1 MLTFKKVVAVILM
14 VLSVIATIVMIIAL
28 FGSWVVKARLEMT
41 VTELLLAGE
50 NVTQLTRESINR
62 VDGTLNTAIEVVDNV
77 DAKITEIGQG
87 ISDRAPLFNQ
97 LLDSLNGDL
106 VNTVNNAVE
115 TFRQIEANII
125 AINDAMEAISD
136 IPMLGMEARMP
147 SVTRLQEVENQITRL
162 KEDVNLLI
170 QLVQAER
177 AELIEGK
184 ISTVTDKTS
193 GLRDRLRTT
202 RTSLSEAD
210 ARLAE
215 SGQSMADLRQR
226 IPALFTTIT
235 ILLNLFFLLS
245 ILGFISLFLK
255 ALEYF
260 KCPQDGIKGLLPG
273 ECAEVVVAI
282 E

>member
-1 MLTFKKVVAVILM
+1 MLTFKKIVAATFM
-14 VLSVIATIVMIIAL
+14 VLSVIATIAMIIAL

-50 NVTQLTRESINR
+50 NVTQITREAINR
-62 VDGTLNTAIEVVDNV
+62 VDGTLGTAIEVVDDV

-87 ISDRAPLFNQ
+87 ISERAPLLNQ
-97 LLDSLNGDL
+97 LLDSLNSDL

-125 AINDAMEAISD
+125 AINDAMEAISA
-136 IPMLGMEARMP
+136 IPMLGMEARMQN
-147 SVTRLQEVENQITRL
+147 VTKLQEVENQITRL
-162 KEDVNLLI
+162 REDVNLLI

-184 ISTVTDKTS
+184 ISNVTNKTS
-193 GLRDRLRTT
+193 GLRSSLQST
-202 RTSLSEAD
+202 RTNLIEAD

-215 SGQSMADLRQR
+215 SGQSMAQLRQR
-226 IPALFTTIT
+226 LPALLTTIT
-235 ILLNLFFLLS
+235 ILLNLFFILS
-245 ILGFISLFLK
+245 ILGFVSLFLN

-260 KCPQDGIKGLLPG
+260 KCPQDGIRGLLPG
-273 ECAEVVVAI
+273 ECAEAAVAI